1 VRVHFCAAQ
10 CIDAVEQGDKA
21 LTVWG
26 TGGAT
31 REFLFAEVAR
41 LTGFNGE
48 LVWDA
53 SKPDG
58 QPRRCL
64 DTTRAEREFG
74 FKSRTSFED
83 GLRRT
88 IEWYR
93 VSARCGSP
101 QR

>member
-48 LVWDA
+48 LVWGREQAGRSAAAMPGYDA
-53 SKPDG
+53 
-58 QPRRCL
+58 
-64 DTTRAEREFG
+64 
-74 FKSRTSFED
+74 
-83 GLRRT
+83 RRT
-88 IEWYR
+88 RIQLR
-93 VSARCGSP
+93 VACQLRGRA
-101 QR
+101 QTDD